1 MGLSDDFGRRL
12 AEDLSRA
19 GSVARRR
26 DVLAWYKDLSGYS
39 LNTLLR
45 EAQRFGWKPNRKPRA
60 DRGRLRTKLSEGQI
74 NDLARFWIAS
84 RDKKYKEPKMPLWR
98 LIQIAEG
105 QGIIAAG
112 AVSVA
117 QLNRIFRKIGLGMK
131 ELRGERD
138 KGDPIW
144 MKAEYPND
152 WWFVDVTVC
161 KQWYLTTDRRIE
173 YQCSA
178 TEAYKNK
185 PGPGEG
191 RPKLVRYMVVDKA
204 SGHFYVRYASEE
216 RVLPMADFLY
226 EAFSPKPDMDQEPM
240 RGVPWG
246 LFGDKGS
253 VNRAGPIQNMLKRL
267 KIEWRDHMPGN
278 PRAKG
283 TVEVTLW
290 WWERCFETGL
300 KLQPA
305 MTLEE
310 LNQWVVP
317 MRQYMNSVKVM
328 GRHGMTRA
336 VAWNFIPEDRLRL
349 PPAYEFYKKLVVAA
363 PIKRKVYPGR
373 IIRFSGEEYQIGGQH
388 PTREQTE
395 LVGEEVEVLKSPYKW
410 YKENRAIEVIT
421 VDRAIY
427 EVEPVKKDIFG
438 FPLKA
443 AEIGREFKRYPENKT
458 QKKLKEIG
466 VVDRRGK
473 PVSVAKITERLRGNI
488 FHLNNQ
494 QFPEVKLIPKKGKQ
508 IVILELERKMPRLKA
523 LEELERLLGRSL
535 NPEESRELLARMD
548 VEVSNKWIKEVAEEM
563 KRGFINIAIKK
574 DVTG

>member
-1 MGLSDDFGRRL
+1 MGLSDDFGKRL
-12 AEDLSRA
+12 AEDLSKA
-19 GSVARRR
+19 GSRARRR
-26 DVLAWYKDLSGYS
+26 EVLAWYKELSGYS

-45 EAQRFGWKPNRKPRA
+45 EAQRFGWKPDRKPRA
-60 DRGRLRTKLSEGQI
+60 DKGRLRIKLSEGQI
-74 NDLARFWIAS
+74 NELARLWMMS

-105 QGIIAAG
+105 QGIMPSG
-112 AVSVA
+112 AVSAA
-117 QLNRIFRKIGLGMK
+117 QLSRLFRNMGLGMK
-131 ELRGERD
+131 ELRAERD

-144 MKAEYPND
+144 LKAEYPND

-161 KQWYLTTDRRIE
+161 KQWYLTENRRIK
-173 YQCSA
+173 YQCLI

-185 PGPGEG
+185 AGPGEEK
-191 RPKLVRYMVVDKA
+191 PKLVRYMVVDKA

-226 EAFSPKPDMDQEPM
+226 EAFSPKPEIDREPM

-310 LNQWVVP
+310 LNEWVVP
-317 MRQYMNSVKVM
+317 MRQYINSVKVM

-336 VAWNFIPEDRLRL
+336 VAWNFIPEERLRL
-349 PPAYEFYKKLVVAA
+349 PPDYELYKKLVVAA

-373 IIRFSGEEYQIGGQH
+373 IIRFLGEEYQIGGQH
-388 PTREQTE
+388 PTREQME

-410 YKENRAIEVIT
+410 DEENRVIEVIKADG
-421 VDRAIY
+421 VIY

-443 AEIGREFKRYPENKT
+443 AEMGGEFKRYPQNKT

-466 VVDRRGK
+466 VVDGRGK
-473 PVSVAKITERLRGNI
+473 LVPMGNIIERLRGNI

-494 QFPEVKLIPKKGKQ
+494 QFLEVKLIPKKGKPM
-508 IVILELERKMPRLKA
+508 VISGLERRLLRLKA
-523 LEELERLLGRSL
+523 LEELERLLGRRLS
-535 NPEESRELLARMD
+535 PKQSRELLAGMD
-548 VEVSNKWIKEVAEEM
+548 TEVSDSWIKEKAEEM
-563 KRGFINIAIKK
+563 KRSFISIAIKK
-574 DVTG
+574 GATG

>member
-1 MGLSDDFGRRL
+1 MGLSDDFGMRL

-19 GSVARRR
+19 GNRARRR
-26 DVLAWYKDLSGYS
+26 EVLAWYKELSGYS

-45 EAQRFGWKPNRKPRA
+45 EAQRFGWKPDRKPRA
-60 DRGRLRTKLSEGQI
+60 DRGRLRMKLSEEQI
-74 NDLARFWIAS
+74 NELARLWMAS
-84 RDKKYKEPKMPLWR
+84 RDKKYKGPKMPLWR

-105 QGIIAAG
+105 QGIIPAG
-112 AVSVA
+112 AVSAA
-117 QLNRIFRKIGLGMK
+117 QLSRLFRKIGLGMK
-131 ELRGERD
+131 ELRAERD

-144 MKAEYPND
+144 LKAEYPND

-161 KQWYLTTDRRIE
+161 KQWYLTEDRRIK
-173 YQCSA
+173 YQCPA

-185 PGPGEG
+185 LGPGEG
-191 RPKLVRYMVVDKA
+191 KPKLVRYMVVDKV
-204 SGHFYVRYASEE
+204 SGAFYVRYASEE
-216 RVLPMADFLY
+216 RVLPMAEFLY
-226 EAFSPKPDMDQEPM
+226 KAFSPKPNIDREPM

-300 KLQPA
+300 KLQSA

-310 LNQWVVP
+310 LNEWVVP

-336 VAWNFIPEDRLRL
+336 VAWNFIPEEKLRL
-349 PPAYEFYKKLVVAA
+349 LPDYELYKKLVVAA

-373 IIRFSGEEYQIGGQH
+373 IIRFLEEEYQIGGQH
-388 PTREQTE
+388 PMREQME
-395 LVGEEVEVLKSPYKW
+395 LVGEEVEVLQSPYKW
-410 YKENRAIEVIT
+410 DGKNRVIEVIAPDG
-421 VDRAIY
+421 VIY
-427 EVEPVKKDIFG
+427 EVEPIKKDIFG

-466 VVDRRGK
+466 VVNGRGK
-473 PVSVAKITERLRGNI
+473 PMPVTKITKRLKGNI

-494 QFPEVKLIPKKGKQ
+494 QFPEVKLMPKKGKPM
-508 IVILELERKMPRLKA
+508 VISELERSIPRLKA
-523 LEELERLLGRSL
+523 LGELERLLGRRLS
-535 NPEESRELLARMD
+535 PEESRELLARMN
-548 VEVSNKWIKEVAEEM
+548 VEVSDNWIKEMAEEM
-563 KRGFINIAIKK
+563 KRGFINAAIKK